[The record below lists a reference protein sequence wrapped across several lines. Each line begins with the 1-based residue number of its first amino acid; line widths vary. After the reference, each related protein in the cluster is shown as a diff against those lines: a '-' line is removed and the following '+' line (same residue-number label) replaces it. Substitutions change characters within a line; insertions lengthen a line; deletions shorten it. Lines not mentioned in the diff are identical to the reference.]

1 MGGEL
6 KMSDRNKFSSLDVMK
21 KDTKEYGGYSNY
33 PTWATSLWLDLEI
46 KEESAIA
53 NTLGLIINHGI
64 YDNKDKIES
73 LKNFVLYHFIDD
85 FCSPNGLGCDLL
97 GHALESIEWQEI
109 IDRKITGIK
118 SNLRIGIS

>member
-1 MGGEL
+1 
-6 KMSDRNKFSSLDVMK
+6 MSNKNKFSSLDVMK
-21 KDTKEYGGYSNY
+21 KDTEEYGGYSNY
-33 PTWATSLWLDLEI
+33 PTWATSLWIDLEI

-73 LKNFVLYHFIDD
+73 LKNFVLYHFIERKCWTD
-85 FCSPNGLGCDLL
+85 NGLGCDLL

-118 SNLRIGIS
+118 SNLRINIPS